1 MNTRQIAK
9 IFLTGI
15 LILGVVA
22 ISIMNVSAQPQG
34 GTHSLVNA
42 SMKDVTEAALKHT
55 QARFQVLSEQITVPL
70 ARPVIKEDLPRS
82 GLPEIDF
89 GGEYPPLALVVL
101 KGEFDVQ
108 NLRRGAASD
117 TPWNVKFIAYVF
129 DLKAGV
135 PTLTL
140 VSHDG
145 SIFRDLLNDPSLP
158 LPRPEVNQTG
168 RPEEGV
174 EPLLPVAPAH
184 KIPYGAMEPPVEMPS
199 DVPPT
204 EP

>member
-9 IFLTGI
+9 IFLPGI
-15 LILGVVA
+15 LVLSVVA

-34 GTHSLVNA
+34 GTLSMVNA
-42 SMKDVTEAALKHT
+42 PMQDVADAALKST
-55 QARFQVLSEQITVPL
+55 ATRFQVLSEQIAVPL
-70 ARPVIKEDLPRS
+70 ARAVTKEELPLL

-89 GGEYPPLALVVL
+89 GGEDPPLALVVL
-101 KGEFDVQ
+101 KGEFDVR
-108 NLRRGAASD
+108 NLRGGAASD
-117 TPWNVKFIAYVF
+117 TPWEVKFIAYVF

-140 VSHDG
+140 VSPDG

-158 LPRPEVNQTG
+158 VAEPDVNRTG
-168 RPEEGV
+168 QPEEGV
-174 EPLLPVAPAH
+174 EPSVPVAPAD
-184 KIPYGAMEPPVEMPS
+184 KLPYGAMEHPAATLSNVLPP
-199 DVPPT
+199 